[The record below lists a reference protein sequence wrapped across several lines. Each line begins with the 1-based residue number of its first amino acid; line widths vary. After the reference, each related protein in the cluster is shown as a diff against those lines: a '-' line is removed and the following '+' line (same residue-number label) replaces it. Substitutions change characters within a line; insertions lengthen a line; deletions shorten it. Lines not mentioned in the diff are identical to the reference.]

1 METNENVLPKETINQ
16 LTQAFQATNEAL
28 LAFDSQMK
36 QAVNSCYKLALITA
50 QSRALTYLE
59 KVLKSTWVTRWYW
72 KLKYNKSM
80 KELDALIAINPP
92 PEHFPCRC
100 ESKIQIK

>member
-1 METNENVLPKETINQ
+1 METNENVLQEETANQ
-16 LTQAFQATNEAL
+16 LVQAFQAANEAL
-28 LAFDSQMK
+28 LNYGNQMK

-72 KLKYNKSM
+72 RKKYKKAQ